1 MRAHFLLLACAAS
14 FALSSPAFAQSAKPR
29 DGKSQDG
36 KQEKARPQVAA
47 AQGAIVVT
55 GRGLGQTPATPAYD
69 TVKLDRVAIVS
80 TGSGRIEDAL
90 SNVAGFQQFRRS
102 DSRSSNPSAQ
112 GVTLRALSGNATSR
126 ALVLLDGVPM
136 LDPFFGY
143 VPLSAIDPGQIANIR
158 VTRGGG
164 SGPFGSG
171 ALAGTIELESA
182 DAAQLGPLTGQTLVN
197 DRGGTEWGVG
207 LAPQLGDGFAVVSGQ
222 WDRGQGFW
230 TTPEDQR
237 VPASVRAHY
246 DSWSSQTRLVEPV
259 GSDIELQ
266 ARGLIFRDYR
276 TLRFEGAD
284 SSSKGEDVSL
294 RLVGHGDFQ
303 FDALVY
309 GQWRNFTNVVISSSR
324 YVPVLDQKD
333 TPSRGFGGKFELRP
347 PVGPNHVLRF
357 GFDFR
362 EANGD
367 LTEDSY
373 SAFTQAR
380 TGTHYAGGQN
390 GDLGFFAEDD
400 WSMGPV
406 ILTGGLRADRW
417 SIRDGY
423 YRTVDGSGGPLTD
436 NSYPDRSGWDV
447 TWRAGILGK
456 VSDQLHLRA
465 AAYTGIRLPTLN
477 ELYRPFVVFPVTTE
491 ANAGLQNEKLEGYE
505 GGIEL
510 DPAKGVSFSLTAF
523 DNKLKH
529 AIANVTIATDER
541 QRQNLDAIHAQGLEL
556 GASIKSGDF
565 SLEGSLAYTDAK
577 VEATGV
583 QAQLNGMRP
592 SQTPKWSASATLAWQ
607 PRKGTRLAA
616 TLRHVGAQFEDDL
629 QTDVLPAATTLDLF
643 AQVPVWRDMSLV
655 LRGENVFNE
664 TIVTRNQSGSI
675 DLGTPATGWIGFRW
689 GY

>member
-1 MRAHFLLLACAAS
+1 MRFPTAILACAS
-14 FALSSPAFAQSAKPR
+14 CIALSTPALAQDAGTQQS
-29 DGKSQDG
+29 
-36 KQEKARPQVAA
+36 
-47 AQGAIVVT
+47 IVVT
-55 GRGLGQTPATPAYD
+55 GRGLGETPATPAYD
-69 TVKLDRVAIVS
+69 TVEINRDAIVA

-126 ALVLLDGVPM
+126 ALVILDGVPM

-143 VPLSAIDPGQIANIR
+143 VPLSAITPEQLANIR

-182 DAAQLGPLTGQTLVN
+182 DADQLGPLTGETLVN

-207 LAPQLGDGFAVVSGQ
+207 VAPHLGDGFAVISGR

-230 TTPEDQR
+230 TTPEADR
-237 VPASVRAHY
+237 VPASARAAY
-246 DSWSSQTRLVEPV
+246 DSWSAQARLVQPIAQDV
-259 GSDIELQ
+259 ELQ
-266 ARGLIFRDYR
+266 ARGLVFDDQR
-276 TLRFEGAD
+276 TLRFQGAD
-284 SSSKGEDVSL
+284 SSSKGQDLSL

-309 GQWRNFTNVVISSSR
+309 GQWRNFTNIVVSSSKF
-324 YVPVLDQKD
+324 VPVLDQKD

-347 PVGPNHVLRF
+347 PVGPDHVVRF

-362 EANGD
+362 ESNGD

-373 SAFTQAR
+373 SAYTQAK
-380 TGTHYAGGQN
+380 TGTHFAGGQN

-400 WSMGPV
+400 WTAGKVV
-406 ILTGGLRADRW
+406 ITSGVRADRW

-423 YRTVDGSGGPLTD
+423 YRTVDGSGGSLVNDT
-436 NSYPDRSGWDV
+436 YPGRSGWDV

-456 VSDQLHLRA
+456 VSHRVHLRA
-465 AAYTGIRLPTLN
+465 AAYTGLRLPTLN
-477 ELYRPFVVFPVTTE
+477 ELYRPFVVYPVTTH
-491 ANAGLQNEKLEGYE
+491 ANADLQNERLEGFE

-510 DPAKGVSFSLTAF
+510 MPMDGVSFSLTAF

-529 AIANVTIATDER
+529 AIANVTIGTNER

-556 GASIKSGDF
+556 GASVKSGDVSF
-565 SLEGSLAYTDAK
+565 NGSLAYTDAK
-577 VEATGV
+577 VEATGI
-583 QAQLNGMRP
+583 QAALDGMRP
-592 SQTPKWSASATLAWQ
+592 SQTPKWSASATLAWE
-607 PRKGTRLAA
+607 PRDGMRLAA
-616 TLRHVGAQFEDDL
+616 TLRHVGAQYEDDL
-629 QTDVLPAATTLDLF
+629 MTKVLPAATTLDLF
-643 AQVPVWRDMSLV
+643 AQVPLWRKMSLV
-655 LRGENVFNE
+655 VRGENVFNE
-664 TIVTRNQSGSI
+664 KIVTRNQGGPLGT
-675 DLGTPATGWIGFRW
+675 DLGTPATGWIGLRW